1 MKQILEQ
8 FLASRGAI
16 ALAMVIAMVWGF
28 WFMPLYD
35 LDEGAFTE
43 ATREMM
49 ETGNYISIY
58 LNGEP
63 RTDKPILIYWLQA
76 ASAHV
81 FGLNEFALRLPSV
94 LCALA
99 WVLVVYRFVAR
110 HLDAPTATVAALLL
124 PLSLFVGLIAR
135 AAVADA
141 LLNLLIVLAML
152 EIFGY
157 YRQPS
162 RGALRRVFVWLG
174 LGFLA
179 KGPVAVVFP
188 FLVSGL
194 FYLSYG
200 RWREWLRLVF
210 DPVGLLIFIAI
221 VLPWHIAVY
230 LDSGWTFFKGFYL
243 HHNLDRYRNPMEGHG
258 GGLLYYVLD
267 APLVIMPFAGW
278 LLAQLGQLKRLAA
291 DPLDRFMWLWFFSV
305 LLVFSFSGT
314 KLPHYMLYGVT
325 GVLVLMA
332 RDRDRLRNPWLAL
345 VPPLLLF
352 GLLGVLPQ
360 LFSMAA
366 GQTERVYE
374 KTLFSAAAQ
383 AFGGWEQAFALG
395 VLVLSVVVAFLKLA
409 VWRRLVVLGFLQALL
424 VSVCV
429 APTAIDVLQR
439 GPKEAGLFAR
449 AHHKDLVFYRAYQP
463 SVSVYR
469 QQVIRHQPAEPGQ
482 WVYVRVDHVDEY
494 MKLPSPYRK
503 EIVFSHAPATLIAVD
518 ER

>member
-1 MKQILEQ
+1 MKQTLEQ

-16 ALAMVIAMVWGF
+16 ALAMVIALVWGI
-28 WFMPLYD
+28 WYMPLYD

-63 RTDKPILIYWLQA
+63 RNDKPILIYWLQA
-76 ASAHV
+76 ASAQV

-99 WVLVVYRFVAR
+99 WVFVVYRFTAR
-110 HLDAPTATVAALLL
+110 HLDVATAGVAALLL
-124 PLSLFVGLIAR
+124 PLSLFVSLIGR

-141 LLNLLIVLAML
+141 LLNLLIALAML

-157 YRQPS
+157 YRRPS

-210 DPVGLLIFIAI
+210 DPAGLLIFAAI

-230 LDSGWTFFKGFYL
+230 LDSGWTFFEGFYL
-243 HHNLDRYRNPMEGHG
+243 HHNVDRYRAPMEGHG
-258 GGLLYYVLD
+258 GGLLYYVLMT
-267 APLVIMPFAGW
+267 PLIVMPFGGW
-278 LLAQLGQLKRLAA
+278 LIAQLAQLKRVAT
-291 DPLDRFMWLWFFSV
+291 DPLDRFMWLWFFCV
-305 LLVFSFSGT
+305 MLVFSFSGT

-332 RDRDRLRNPWLAL
+332 RDRDRLRSPWLVL
-345 VPPLLLF
+345 IPPLILF

-360 LFSMAA
+360 LFSLAA

-374 KTLFSAAAQ
+374 KSLFNAAVA
-383 AFGGWEQAFALG
+383 AFAGWGQAFALG
-395 VLVLSVVVAFLKLA
+395 MLALAVVVAFLKLA
-409 VWRRLVVLGFLQALL
+409 VWRRVALLGFLQALL
-424 VSVCV
+424 VSTSV
-429 APTAIDVLQR
+429 APTVIDILQR

-449 AHHKDLVFYRAYQP
+449 ANNKDLVFYRSYQP
-463 SVSVYR
+463 SVSVYSR
-469 QQVIRHQPAEPGQ
+469 QVIRHRPARPGQ
-482 WVYVRVDHVDEY
+482 WAYVRVDHVGEY
-494 MKLPSPYRK
+494 LNTPSPYRK
-503 EIVFSHAPATLIAVD
+503 KVVFSHPPATLIAVD